1 MVANKKMS
9 VDRVAALF
17 KTTRETYHKP
27 MRTGALDFYNNSP
40 AKDRY
45 AAKDQGLNEFLNFVR
60 MHEIGVNYLSIFN
73 ADVLYKQLRSI
84 PVTSIGIVKCVV
96 ETEGA
101 EHVPGEWEIRV
112 KPEAIQSTVLVT
124 KGSG

>member
-1 MVANKKMS
+1 
-9 VDRVAALF
+9 
-17 KTTRETYHKP
+17 
-27 MRTGALDFYNNSP
+27 MRAGGILDFDTNIP
-40 AKDRY
+40 AKDKY
-45 AAKDQGLNEFLNFVR
+45 QAKDQGLNEFLNFVR
-60 MHEIGVNYLSIFN
+60 MHEIGVNYLLVCN

-101 EHVPGEWEIRV
+101 EHVPGEWELRV
-112 KPEAIQSTVLVT
+112 MPEAIQSTVLVT